1 MPWEAPAGS
10 LHAEHGSLRSL
21 AGTARLMRHCGVM
34 TSRKVGWLAVAAFW
48 TFFGLL
54 TGLQVWISMITHGHS
69 VPRLLG
75 FYLLGWEPWLG
86 FTALIVWLNRRWP
99 VIPLGRRNILLHL
112 GVALLLGLAH
122 GIYWIALNG
131 SLRPLDRMTADLL
144 PADVAGFLISQLPVE
159 LILYGGVIAVLYGSD
174 YFRRHREQQVR
185 LAQLETSL
193 SNARLH
199 ALELQIQPHFLFN
212 TLNVISSLV
221 RTGEPEEAVGMIAGL
236 SDLLR
241 YTLDHA
247 GKQSVTL
254 DEESAMLQRYL
265 EIQRSRF
272 PDRLSFGV
280 DIDPE
285 VRRAAVPTLILQPL
299 AENAIRHGIARSAG
313 AGTVNVRAFRADGK
327 LCIEMFNTGTLRAGR
342 EEGIG
347 LRNTRERLLQT
358 YGEAQQF
365 EIREHDGGV
374 LASLSIPC
382 VELA

>member
-1 MPWEAPAGS
+1 
-10 LHAEHGSLRSL
+10 
-21 AGTARLMRHCGVM
+21 M
-34 TSRKVGWLAVAAFW
+34 TSRKAGWLAAAAFW

-75 FYLLGWEPWLG
+75 YYLLGWGPWLG
-86 FTALIVWLNRRWP
+86 FTVVIVGLNRRWP
-99 VIPLGRRNILLHL
+99 VVPLGRRNALLHL
-112 GVALLLGLAH
+112 CVALLLGIAH
-122 GIYWIALNG
+122 GAYWIELTV
-131 SLRPLDRMTADLL
+131 SLRPFDRMTAEFSK
-144 PADVAGFLISQLPVE
+144 ADVAGFLISQLPVE
-159 LILYGGVIAVLYGSD
+159 LILYGGVIAALYTGD
-174 YFRRHREQQVR
+174 YIRRERERQVHI
-185 LAQLETSL
+185 AQLETSL

-221 RTGEPEEAVGMIAGL
+221 RTGEQAEAVGMIAGL

-247 GKQSVTL
+247 GEQSVTL
-254 DEESAMLQRYL
+254 DEEGAMLRRYL

-272 PDRLSFGV
+272 PDRLTFGV
-280 DIDPE
+280 DVEPE

-313 AGTVNVRAFRADGK
+313 AGTVNVRAFRCDGK
-327 LCIEMFNTGTLRAGR
+327 LRIEMFNSGTLRPGPG
-342 EEGIG
+342 EGIG
-347 LRNTRERLLQT
+347 LRNTRERLRQL
-358 YGEAQQF
+358 YGEAHHF
-365 EIREHDGGV
+365 EIREHGGGV

-382 VELA
+382 VELT